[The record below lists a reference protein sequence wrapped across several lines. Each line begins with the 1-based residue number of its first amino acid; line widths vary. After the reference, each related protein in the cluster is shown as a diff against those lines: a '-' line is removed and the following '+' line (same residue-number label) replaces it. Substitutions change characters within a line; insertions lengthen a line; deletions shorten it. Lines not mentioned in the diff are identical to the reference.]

1 MNSNTYDLVSI
12 ILIAINILTTGIIS
26 FIGFSKTNKIQKL
39 VEIEATKREIFQR
52 EYDIRKNSIKNSE
65 EKSALLFKYI
75 NHIIE
80 LLKGKKTNE
89 ADVFMM
95 VEANS
100 FYWKNILFIPND
112 LQEIYVQIID
122 LSIDAAI
129 TYSES
134 IKVSTRNI

>member
-1 MNSNTYDLVSI
+1 LNSNTYDLVSI